1 MTIKEKIAKYE
12 YWDIKVF
19 HQQELCL
26 HCIVLTMNGFLKS
39 HNTWIVTRTCSVQF
53 LALISFPLLSR
64 SPGDCQFFVLAP
76 LHAFSF
82 IFPPKKKPTT
92 KARDVLY
99 WKGLINS
106 SKVWTRRTM
115 RVFTVVLSGE
125 IVLKCSNFINEKK
138 NGQGI

>member
-26 HCIVLTMNGFLKS
+26 HSIVLTMNGFLKS

-53 LALISFPLLSR
+53 LALILFPLLSR

-82 IFPPKKKPTT
+82 IFPQKKTHNKSPG
-92 KARDVLY
+92 RFI

-115 RVFTVVLSGE
+115 HVFTVVLSGE